1 MTKGHSFPSLHL
13 TWREYNSQ
21 YSKTKRMSFNSHS
34 SEAQIADYVQNVF
47 IPGVTDD
54 QISQLS
60 ALYPAD
66 VTAGS
71 PFGTGLLNA
80 LTPQFKRIAAVQGDG
95 VFQDVGSWKIHR
107 ESKISGF
114 FVSWPCSSKGMRN
127 WWIYCSEQA
136 LQRDTH
142 SRFGQFI
149 SVHLTPTY

>member
-1 MTKGHSFPSLHL
+1 MEKLQIFLTLQVWIDHPLLAYTNGYQAIVMMKGHSFPSLHS
-13 TWREYNSQ
+13 TWREYNLR
-21 YSKTKRMSFNSHS
+21 YSKTKRMSFDSHS
-34 SEAQIADYVQNVF
+34 NEAQIADYIQNVF

-95 VFQDVGSWKIHR
+95 VFQAPRRWLLKNS
-107 ESKISGF
+107 SG
-114 FVSWPCSSKGMRN
+114 KQDI
-127 WWIYCSEQA
+127 WIFCK
-136 LQRDTH
+136 
-142 SRFGQFI
+142 
-149 SVHLTPTY
+149 SVIFE